1 MSHSTV
7 SFYSSRRWT
16 HLLMKQ
22 STPSLENLAHLAS
35 KPGVQSTLILSRSDG
50 SIIHK
55 TGLLTQSSKSSETSG
70 RPPHEAAPTNGD
82 SVQNKAQA
90 NDAANDMSAES
101 IAYKV
106 FTFMSQAQGFA
117 GERDPADEVRL
128 LRLRTRR
135 NEVVIIPGSRGSYK
149 WYGRWLLLTTEQ

>member
-1 MSHSTV
+1 MSYSTV
-7 SFYSSRRWT
+7 SPYPPTDSGST
-16 HLLMKQ
+16 QLTLALKQ
-22 STPSLENLAHLAS
+22 PTSTLENLAHLAS
-35 KPGVQSTLILSRSDG
+35 KPGVKSTLILSRSDG

-55 TGLLTQSSKSSETSG
+55 TGLLAQSSTSRETSG
-70 RPPHEAAPTNGD
+70 GSSHTNPEAASTNGV
-82 SVQNKAQA
+82 SVQDEAQA
-90 NDAANDMSAES
+90 NNTVNDLSAES
-101 IAYKV
+101 IAHKV

-149 WYGRWLLLTTEQ
+149 